1 MALQWEVAVL
11 AVIDKG
17 GDAATHATPVLFVH
31 GGYHAA
37 WCWDE
42 HFLDFFAARG
52 YRALAPSLRGHGD
65 SPLTGPLNDC
75 SIADYVRDIASV
87 ADGLPTPPVVVGHS
101 MGGFIVQKY
110 LEAHPAP
117 GAVLLASAPPGG
129 MAATALR
136 TALAHPWKTFRATV
150 GRDMLAV
157 VGSPRLT
164 RQAFFTPST
173 PERLIAQ
180 YSARLEQESHRALS
194 ADMMY
199 RDLPQPGRVTTPLL
213 VLGGEADWMLRP
225 KQVRATAHAYGTTA
239 ELFPMGHNMM
249 LEPGWAAVAE
259 RIDTWLCSRG
269 L

>member
-1 MALQWEVAVL
+1 VL

-17 GDAATHATPVLFVH
+17 GQAATHGTPVLFVH

-65 SPLTGPLNDC
+65 SPLTGPLNEC
-75 SIADYVRDIASV
+75 SIAAYVRDIASV
-87 ADGLPTPPVVVGHS
+87 ADGLPTPP
-101 MGGFIVQKY
+101 
-110 LEAHPAP
+110 
-117 GAVLLASAPPGG
+117 
-129 MAATALR
+129 
-136 TALAHPWKTFRATV
+136 

-157 VGSPRLT
+157 VGSPGLT

-173 PERLIAQ
+173 PESLIAQ
-180 YSARLEQESHRALS
+180 YSARLERESHRALT

-225 KQVRATAHAYGTTA
+225 KQVRATTHAYGTAA

-249 LEPGWAAVAE
+249 LEPG
-259 RIDTWLCSRG
+259 
-269 L
+269 

>member
-1 MALQWEVAVL
+1 ML

-17 GDAATHATPVLFVH
+17 GQAATHATPVLFVH
-31 GGYHAA
+31 GGYHPA

-52 YRALAPSLRGHGD
+52 YR
-65 SPLTGPLNDC
+65 
-75 SIADYVRDIASV
+75 
-87 ADGLPTPPVVVGHS
+87 
-101 MGGFIVQKY
+101 
-110 LEAHPAP
+110 
-117 GAVLLASAPPGG
+117 
-129 MAATALR
+129 
-136 TALAHPWKTFRATV
+136 
-150 GRDMLAV
+150 RDMLAV
-157 VGSPRLT
+157 VGSPGLT

-173 PERLIAQ
+173 PESLIAQ
-180 YSARLEQESHRALS
+180 YSARLERESHRALS

-225 KQVRATAHAYGTTA
+225 KQVRATAHAYGTAA

-249 LEPGWAAVAE
+249 LEPGWRAVAE
-259 RIDTWLCSRG
+259 RIDGWLVERG